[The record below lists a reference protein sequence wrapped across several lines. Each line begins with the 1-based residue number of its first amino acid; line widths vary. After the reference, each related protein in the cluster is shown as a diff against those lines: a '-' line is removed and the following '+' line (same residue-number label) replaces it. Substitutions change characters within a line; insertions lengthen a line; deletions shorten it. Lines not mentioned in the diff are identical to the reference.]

1 MGIEIECRQENE
13 VCYTARPYHP
23 PHSPV
28 GPRPASTGYGFRI
41 ASLRSPK
48 ASAVE
53 FSVSILPQVA
63 SSLAMA
69 LVASSEAPLVL
80 LDGELR
86 VIAASNSF
94 HRIFEVAP
102 DVVDRTLVDVGKG
115 EWNVPQLV
123 SLLQATAS
131 GAAAIDAYEMDLV
144 RKDHEPRRLVLYAHK
159 LEYSGAADVR
169 IVLSIADVTD
179 ARHAEKLKDDLVR
192 EKQTLLQELEHRV
205 ANSLQIIASVLMQS
219 ARRVQS
225 EETRAHLHNAHH
237 RVMSIATMQKQLAA
251 SRLGQV
257 ALRPYFTDL
266 CRSIGASMIG
276 DPKRLSLTATVDDSQ
291 VAADD
296 SVSLGLIVTEL
307 VINALKHAF
316 PRPDQTGKINVDFSG
331 EGGGWKLSVGDDG
344 AGMTAG
350 NAGAKPGLGTGI
362 VAALSKQLGAT
373 VSVGDANPG
382 TRVSIIRAGPNDAVG
397 PTRGKEARTEATPE
411 AAMAGEAAHVETSTS

>member
-1 MGIEIECRQENE
+1 MLYCAPG
-13 VCYTARPYHP
+13 
-23 PHSPV
+23 
-28 GPRPASTGYGFRI
+28 RPAALVARRSFGFYR
-41 ASLRSPK
+41 AWLSPREPPVTK
-48 ASAVE
+48 GFGRGV
-53 FSVSILPQVA
+53 SVSILPQVA

-80 LDGELR
+80 LDGEFR

-102 DVVDRTLVDVGKG
+102 DVVGRTLVDVGDR

-131 GAAAIDAYEMDLV
+131 GAATIAAYEMDLV
-144 RKDHEPRRLVLYAHK
+144 RKDREPRRLVLCAHK
-159 LEYSGAADVR
+159 LDYSGADDVR

-219 ARRVQS
+219 ARGVQS

-266 CRSIGASMIG
+266 CSSIGASMIG
-276 DPKRLSLTATVDDSQ
+276 EPKRLSLTATVDDSE
-291 VAADD
+291 VAADV

-316 PRPDQTGKINVDFSG
+316 PHLNQTGKINVDFSG

-344 AGMTAG
+344 AGMPG
-350 NAGAKPGLGTGI
+350 GHAGAKPGLGTGI

-373 VSVGDANPG
+373 VSVGDAKPG
-382 TRVSIIRAGPNDAVG
+382 TRVSIIRADPRDAMR
-397 PTRGKEARTEATPE
+397 PPPATQIKMEAVSGARADEVTPI
-411 AAMAGEAAHVETSTS
+411 ETSSS